1 MLSEVR
7 IAPSILS
14 ADFLNLGSEL
24 ESIKTADYI
33 HFDVMDGMFV
43 PNLSFGPGILSQVK
57 KATDLPVDVHLMIAE
72 PDRRVQAYLDAGA
85 DIVTFHYEAQTHA
98 LRTIDLIKSSGAK
111 AGIVIN
117 PGTPV
122 CALESLIDDVDM
134 VLVMSVNPGFG
145 GQGFIRRTL
154 DKLRS
159 LRKMAAE
166 HGADPM
172 IEVDGGIGA
181 ANAEE
186 VAYAGAD
193 VFVAGSSV
201 FGAADR
207 AAAIADIRKAA
218 QAGLNRRM

>member
-14 ADFLNLGSEL
+14 ADFLKLGSEL

-145 GQGFIRRTL
+145 GQSFIARTL

-181 ANAEE
+181 GNAEE

>member
-14 ADFLNLGSEL
+14 ADFLKLGSEL

-33 HFDVMDGMFV
+33 HFDVMDGLFV

-111 AGIVIN
+111 AGVVIN

-122 CALESLIDDVDM
+122 CALESLINDVDM

-145 GQGFIRRTL
+145 GQSFITRTL

-181 ANAEE
+181 GNAEE

-218 QAGLNRRM
+218 QAGLDRRM

>member
-14 ADFLNLGSEL
+14 ADFLKLGSEL

-33 HFDVMDGMFV
+33 HFDVMDGLFV

-98 LRTIDLIKSSGAK
+98 LRTIDLIKNSGAK

-134 VLVMSVNPGFG
+134 VLVMSVNPGCG